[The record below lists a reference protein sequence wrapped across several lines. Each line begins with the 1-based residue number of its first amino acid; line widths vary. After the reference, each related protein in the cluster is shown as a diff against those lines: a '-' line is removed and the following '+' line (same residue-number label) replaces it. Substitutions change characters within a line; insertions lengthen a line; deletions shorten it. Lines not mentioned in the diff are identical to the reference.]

1 MSRIGTL
8 ARQTTSRFV
17 MLPPVPDLP
26 PGRLVEL
33 PGRGRT
39 YVTDTGPPAEH
50 PDAPTVFLLHALAC
64 TGLLTWYPSLD
75 ALRARYRVVLF
86 DQRWHGQG
94 IRTVRFSLADCADDV
109 AAVADALDIDTFV
122 AAGYSMGSLVAP
134 LAWRRHP
141 DRVRG
146 LVLCASAT
154 HFAETPRRQ
163 QSVRAVSLR
172 LAGLAERQRD
182 ALVAELDQ
190 AAPDARLASVAEVDD
205 DWAWR
210 QFRATSGRAVT
221 SAAAVIARFDSRDWI
236 GTVAV
241 PTAVVVTRRDRL
253 IPPERQRSLA
263 RLIPGATVHEA
274 DAGHASCV
282 LNSAAFRPAL
292 LAACAS
298 VTSRLEPR

>member
-8 ARQTTSRFV
+8 ARQTTGRFV
-17 MLPPVPDLP
+17 VLPPVPDLP
-26 PGRLVEL
+26 PGRLVDL

-50 PDAPTVFLLHALAC
+50 PDAPAVFLLHALAC
-64 TGLLTWYPSLD
+64 TGLLTWYPCLD
-75 ALRARYRVVLF
+75 ALRASYRVVLF
-86 DQRWHGQG
+86 DQRWHGRG
-94 IRTVRFSLADCADDV
+94 IRTARFDLADCADDV

-141 DRVRG
+141 ERVRG

-163 QSVRAVSLR
+163 RSVRVGGLR

-182 ALVAELDQ
+182 ALVAELDR
-190 AAPDARLASVAEVDD
+190 AVDD

-210 QFRATSGRAVT
+210 QFRATTGRAVT

-253 IPPERQRSLA
+253 IPPERQRELA

-282 LNSAAFRPAL
+282 LNSAAFRPTL

>member
-26 PGRLVEL
+26 PGRLVDL

-39 YVTDTGPPAEH
+39 YVTDTGPPAER

-94 IRTVRFSLADCADDV
+94 IRTGRFSLADCADDV
-109 AAVADALDIDTFV
+109 AAVADALDIESFV

-134 LAWRRHP
+134 LTWRRHRE
-141 DRVRG
+141 RVRG

-163 QSVRAVSLR
+163 RSIRAVSLR
-172 LAGLAERQRD
+172 LAGLAERQRA

-190 AAPDARLASVAEVDD
+190 AVDD

-210 QFRATSGRAVT
+210 QFRATTGRAVT

-253 IPPERQRSLA
+253 IPHERQRSLA

-298 VTSRLEPR
+298 VTSRLEPH